1 MKICGTESTDYI
13 LRELGSRLKDIR
25 IRRNMTQHEMARN
38 AGVSFSTIVRIE
50 KGESVNLD
58 NFIRAIRVFGL
69 LENFD
74 LLIPEQRQT
83 PEEIYRGIP
92 KKKRAYKL
100 QIKNH
105 NEWMWE
111 DEKE

>member
-1 MKICGTESTDYI
+1 MKICGTESADFI
-13 LRELGSRLKDIR
+13 LRELGNRIKDIR
-25 IRRNMTQHEMARN
+25 VRRNMTQNEMARN

-50 KGESVNLD
+50 KGESVNMD
-58 NFIRAIRVFGL
+58 NFIRAMRVFGL

-83 PEEIYRGIP
+83 PEEIYKGIP
-92 KKKRAYKL
+92 KKKRAYK
-100 QIKNH
+100 QQMESRS
-105 NEWMWE
+105 EWIWE